1 MMDLRGFL
9 IRKEGRRSECPSTL
23 RREFLWASLL
33 LPGEF
38 IQHLPHHFCQQSRVW
53 ALVTRSSLLVYLLV
67 NAFLVDTTHDAIEWE
82 ESRNQHWLLSPIVC
96 WEGSLFLVIPTVQLL
111 LETESRLFSLSGDDL
126 YLALALGV
134 GIPWGHRSLIPG
146 IAMLLR
152 PSGSRMTRSDVRS
165 VRTLGGVGF
174 KGV

>member
-96 WEGSLFLVIPTVQLL
+96 WGVSSSSSLQ
-111 LETESRLFSLSGDDL
+111 SSFSLRLSP
-126 YLALALGV
+126 V
-134 GIPWGHRSLIPG
+134 FSLLVVDEKKDGLVPRM
-146 IAMLLR
+146 ASKML
-152 PSGSRMTRSDVRS
+152 SNI
-165 VRTLGGVGF
+165 RTLSLGDQAGRESKYVKVSEEQYGDCEAEEAIVN
-174 KGV
+174 K